1 MIRFALAPK
10 PKRFAERVEVRG
22 AAWLQANATGRP
34 SSYWNEFRSAL
45 ADAFRNL
52 CAYSA
57 IWEPVGTVD
66 HFVSCD
72 EDRSRA
78 YDWSNYRFASAWIN
92 SSKQALRSSQIL
104 DPLEVEDDWFEI
116 ILPSLQLVATDQ
128 IPEAYRERANFVLL
142 RLRLRD
148 GEAVIRQRQAWYQLY
163 QEGKLTLEGLAERAP
178 LIAAAVRKAS
188 SHQNTTAQGA
198 ESADGD
204 H

>member
-1 MIRFALAPK
+1 MIRFAPSSK
-10 PKRFAERVEVRG
+10 PDGFTERVELRG
-22 AAWLQANATGRP
+22 AAWLQSHPVGRP

-72 EDRSRA
+72 ENRSRA

-92 SSKQALRSSQIL
+92 SSKQALRSVQIL
-104 DPLEVEDDWFEI
+104 DPFEVEDDWFEI
-116 ILPSLQLVATDQ
+116 LLPSLQMVATDRV
-128 IPEAYRERANFVLL
+128 PEEHRERADFVLQ

-163 QEGKLTLEGLAERAP
+163 LEGKLTLEGLADRAP
-178 LIAAAVRKAS
+178 MIAAAVQRTKLE
-188 SHQNTTAQGA
+188 QGA
-198 ESADGD
+198 
-204 H
+204 